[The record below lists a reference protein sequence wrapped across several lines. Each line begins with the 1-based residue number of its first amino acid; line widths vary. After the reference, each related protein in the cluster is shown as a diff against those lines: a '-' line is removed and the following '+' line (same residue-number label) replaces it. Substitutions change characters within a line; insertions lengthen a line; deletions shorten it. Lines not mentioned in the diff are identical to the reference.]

1 MMKMIRIT
9 YVLVV
14 LGTLVVQAFGFDL
27 IPFRK
32 GDLWGYA
39 DPFGSVVFPP
49 EYKFA
54 GVFRDGIA
62 RVQTKE
68 GHGFIAMNGR
78 AFFASDLE
86 SARDFSDGMA
96 AVKIKGTGKWGFLN
110 QTFSIVIPP
119 SYQEVGDFSENVAPA
134 KLNDKWGVIDKQ
146 GKVLIPFQYDEIKPC
161 RENALAV
168 CSAGK
173 WGFIRP
179 SGELLL
185 DFQYQK
191 ASSFSE
197 GAAAVS
203 PDGESYVYID
213 SKGNQVVP
221 GEYQRA
227 GMFHDGVAAI
237 RKNGAFGAIDKTGRE
252 IIPAVYAYLSDFS
265 DGLAVCSVNSR
276 FGYLNTRGELII
288 PLSYAEA
295 SPFENGIA
303 RVWERIK
310 VIETSINGSRVVQE
324 IPVGGGYIDL
334 KNKKFYDCD

>member
-110 QTFSIVIPP
+110 QAFSIAIPP
-119 SYQEVGDFSENVAPA
+119 AYQEVGDFSENVAPA
-134 KLNDKWGVIDKQ
+134 KLNGKWGVIDKQ
-146 GKVLIPFQYDEIKPC
+146 GKVLVPFQYDEIKPC

-168 CSAGK
+168 CSTGK

-179 SGELLL
+179 SGELLI
-185 DFQYQK
+185 DFLYQK
-191 ASSFSE
+191 ACSFSE

-203 PDGESYVYID
+203 PDGESLFHKQSGDFIFSREDWSDLCRKANVWIW
-213 SKGNQVVP
+213 
-221 GEYQRA
+221 GEDIYCGSEEMKQKLINY
-227 GMFHDGVAAI
+227 GF
-237 RKNGAFGAIDKTGRE
+237 
-252 IIPAVYAYLSDFS
+252 IIY
-265 DGLAVCSVNSR
+265 NS
-276 FGYLNTRGELII
+276 
-288 PLSYAEA
+288 
-295 SPFENGIA
+295 
-303 RVWERIK
+303 
-310 VIETSINGSRVVQE
+310 
-324 IPVGGGYIDL
+324 
-334 KNKKFYDCD
+334 